1 MKLHVGCGNVILPG
15 WTNLDIEKL
24 PGVDVVDNI
33 TTLTKIPDNS
43 CDIIYAS
50 HVLEHVGRN
59 EFEDVI
65 RTWNKKLKKNGTLR
79 IAVPDFEKIII
90 WYQRTKHV
98 IDIVGLVSGGQKTKY
113 DYHKMIYDKKSL
125 TEILLKM
132 GFHDIREWDWR
143 QTDHSKFDDYS
154 QSYLPHMEKDNGL
167 LMSLNLEAR
176 KIMDPPLEQMKLG
189 KSPWQRSE
197 NDSQ

>member
-15 WTNLDIEKL
+15 WINLDIEKL

-43 CDIIYAS
+43 CEVIYAS

-65 RTWNKKLKKNGTLR
+65 RIWNKKLKKNGTLR
-79 IAVPDFEKIII
+79 IAVPDFEKIIT
-90 WYQRTKHV
+90 WYQKTKHV

-154 QSYLPHMEKDNGL
+154 QCYLPHMDKDNGL
-167 LMSLNLEAR
+167 LMSLNLEAS
-176 KIMDPPLEQMKLG
+176 KITDPPSEQMKLG
-189 KSPWQRSE
+189 KSPWRQ
-197 NDSQ
+197 

>member
-24 PGVDVVDNI
+24 PGVDIIDDV
-33 TTLTKIPDNS
+33 TTLTKIPNNS

-79 IAVPDFEKIII
+79 IAVPDFEKIIT
-90 WYQRTKHV
+90 WYQKTKQI

-132 GFHDIREWDWR
+132 GFQNIQEWDWR

-154 QSYLPHMEKDNGL
+154 QSYLPHMEKDKGL
-167 LMSLNLEAR
+167 LMSLNLEAI
-176 KIMDPPLEQMKLG
+176 KINEPPSEQMKLG
-189 KSPWQRSE
+189 KSPWRS
-197 NDSQ
+197 

>member
-24 PGVDVVDNI
+24 SGVDVVDDI
-33 TTLTKIPDNS
+33 TTLTKIPNNS

-65 RTWNKKLKKNGTLR
+65 RVWNHKLKKNGILR

-90 WYQRTKHV
+90 WYQRTKRI

-113 DYHKMIYDKKSL
+113 DYHKMIYDKKGL

-154 QSYLPHMEKDNGL
+154 QCYLPHMDKDNGL
-167 LMSLNLEAR
+167 LMSLNLEAS
-176 KIMDPPLEQMKLG
+176 KITDPPSEQMKLG
-189 KSPWQRSE
+189 KSSWQK
-197 NDSQ
+197 Q

>member
-24 PGVDVVDNI
+24 PGVDIIDDI

-65 RTWNKKLKKNGTLR
+65 RIWNKKLKKNGTLR

-90 WYQRTKHV
+90 WYQRTKYI

-132 GFHDIREWDWR
+132 GFNDIREWDWR

-154 QSYLPHMEKDNGL
+154 QSYLPHMEKDKGL

-176 KIMDPPLEQMKLG
+176 KIMESPSEQMKLG

-197 NDSQ
+197 NDS

>member
-24 PGVDVVDNI
+24 PGVDIVDDI

-65 RTWNKKLKKNGTLR
+65 RIWNYKLKKNGILR
-79 IAVPDFEKIII
+79 IAVPDFEKVII
-90 WYQRTKHV
+90 WYQRTKHI

-132 GFHDIREWDWR
+132 GFQDVREWDWR
-143 QTDHSKFDDYS
+143 QTEHSKFDDYS
-154 QSYLPHMEKDNGL
+154 QCYLPHMDKDNGL
-167 LMSLNLEAR
+167 LMSLNLEAN
-176 KIMDPPLEQMKLG
+176 KITDPPSEQMKLG
-189 KSPWQRSE
+189 KSPWQ
-197 NDSQ
+197 Q

>member
-24 PGVDVVDNI
+24 PGVDIIDDI

-43 CDIIYAS
+43 CEVIYAS

-79 IAVPDFEKIII
+79 IAVPDFEKVIT
-90 WYQRTKHV
+90 WYQKTKQI
-98 IDIVGLVSGGQKTKY
+98 IDIVGLVSGGQKTEY

-132 GFHDIREWDWR
+132 GFQDIREWDWR
-143 QTDHSKFDDYS
+143 HTDHSEFDDYS
-154 QSYLPHMEKDNGL
+154 QSHLPHMEKDNGL

-176 KIMDPPLEQMKLG
+176 KIMESPSEQMKLG

-197 NDSQ
+197 NDS

>member
-24 PGVDVVDNI
+24 SGVDVVDDI
-33 TTLTKIPDNS
+33 TTLTKIPNNS

-65 RTWNKKLKKNGTLR
+65 RVWNHKLKKNGILR

-90 WYQRTKHV
+90 WYQRTKRI

-113 DYHKMIYDKKSL
+113 DYHKMIYDKKGL

-154 QSYLPHMEKDNGL
+154 QCYLPHMDKDNGL
-167 LMSLNLEAR
+167 LMSLNLEAS
-176 KIMDPPLEQMKLG
+176 KITDPPSEQMKLG
-189 KSPWQRSE
+189 KSPWRL
-197 NDSQ
+197 

>member
-24 PGVDVVDNI
+24 PGVNVVDDI

-50 HVLEHVGRN
+50 HVLEHVGRD
-59 EFEDVI
+59 EFENVI
-65 RTWNKKLKKNGTLR
+65 RVWNQKLKNNGTLR
-79 IAVPDFEKIII
+79 IAVPDFEKIIT
-90 WYQRTKHV
+90 WYQKTKQI

-113 DYHKMIYDKKSL
+113 DYHKMIYDKKRL
-125 TEILLKM
+125 TEILLDM
-132 GFHDIREWDWR
+132 GFQDIKEWDWR

-154 QSYLPHMEKDNGL
+154 QCYLPHMDKDNGL
-167 LMSLNLEAR
+167 LMSLNLEAT
-176 KIMDPPLEQMKLG
+176 KISEPPSEQMKLG
-189 KSPWQRSE
+189 KSPWQ
-197 NDSQ
+197 

>member
-24 PGVDVVDNI
+24 PGVDIVDDI

-65 RTWNKKLKKNGTLR
+65 RIWNYKLKKNGILR
-79 IAVPDFEKIII
+79 IAVPDFEKVIT
-90 WYQRTKHV
+90 WYQRTKHI

-132 GFHDIREWDWR
+132 GFQDVREWDWR
-143 QTDHSKFDDYS
+143 QTEHSKFDDYS
-154 QSYLPHMEKDNGL
+154 QCYLPHMDKDSGL
-167 LMSLNLEAR
+167 LMSLNLEAN
-176 KIMDPPLEQMKLG
+176 KITDPPSEQMKLG
-189 KSPWQRSE
+189 KSPWQP
-197 NDSQ
+197 

>member
-24 PGVDVVDNI
+24 PGVDIVDDI

-65 RTWNKKLKKNGTLR
+65 RIWNYKLKKNGILR
-79 IAVPDFEKIII
+79 IAVPDFEKVII
-90 WYQRTKHV
+90 WYQRTKHI

-132 GFHDIREWDWR
+132 GFQDVREWDWR
-143 QTDHSKFDDYS
+143 QTEHSKFDDYS
-154 QSYLPHMEKDNGL
+154 QCYLPHMDKDNGL
-167 LMSLNLEAR
+167 LMSLNLEAN
-176 KIMDPPLEQMKLG
+176 KITEPPSEQMKLG
-189 KSPWQRSE
+189 KSPWQ
-197 NDSQ
+197 Q

>member
-1 MKLHVGCGNVILPG
+1 MKLHVGCGSVILPG

-24 PGVDVVDNI
+24 PGVDIIDDI
-33 TTLTKIPDNS
+33 TTLTKILDNS

-65 RTWNKKLKKNGTLR
+65 RIWNKKLKKNGTLR
-79 IAVPDFEKIII
+79 IAVPDFEKIIT
-90 WYQRTKHV
+90 WYQKTKQI

-154 QSYLPHMEKDNGL
+154 QSHLPHMEKDNGL
-167 LMSLNLEAR
+167 LMSLNLEAI
-176 KIMDPPLEQMKLG
+176 KISEPPSEQMKLG
-189 KSPWQRSE
+189 KSPWQ
-197 NDSQ
+197 N

>member
-1 MKLHVGCGNVILPG
+1 MRLHVGCGDVVLPG

-24 PGVDVVDNI
+24 PGVDIIDDI

-65 RTWNKKLKKNGTLR
+65 RTWNKKLKKNGILR
-79 IAVPDFEKIII
+79 IAVPDFEKIIT
-90 WYQRTKHV
+90 WYQRTKQI

-132 GFHDIREWDWR
+132 GFDNIHEWDWR

-167 LMSLNLEAR
+167 LMSLNLEAT
-176 KIMDPPLEQMKLG
+176 KINEPPSEQMKLG
-189 KSPWQRSE
+189 KSPWQK
-197 NDSQ
+197 Q

>member
-24 PGVDVVDNI
+24 PGVDIIDDI

-43 CDIIYAS
+43 CEVIYAS

-79 IAVPDFEKIII
+79 IAVPDFEKVIT
-90 WYQRTKHV
+90 WYQKTKQI
-98 IDIVGLVSGGQKTKY
+98 IDIVGLVSGGQKTEY

-132 GFHDIREWDWR
+132 GFQDIREWDWR
-143 QTDHSKFDDYS
+143 HTDHSEFDDYS
-154 QSYLPHMEKDNGL
+154 QSHLPHMEKDNGL

-176 KIMDPPLEQMKLG
+176 KNTEPPLEQMKLG
-189 KSPWQRSE
+189 KSPWQ
-197 NDSQ
+197 NQ